1 MANITLPSYSG
12 TSLLPALTE
21 STTELA
27 SGSTSG
33 SASAS
38 EAIRLSSVYYASIS
52 VAGAN
57 GFVTAE
63 GALPTAT
70 PSPQVAAAAAAAGT
84 GPGPSSPSTGEA
96 RQTRHMIASMAM
108 LVACGTAILLA

>member
-21 STTELA
+21 STDTA
-27 SGSTSG
+27 SSSTSE
-33 SASAS
+33 SESAS

-63 GALPTAT
+63 GALPTA
-70 PSPQVAAAAAAAGT
+70 AAAAAGT
-84 GPGPSSPSTGEA
+84 GPVPSSARTGAA
-96 RQTRHMIASMAM
+96 RQTYRVTAGMAT
-108 LVACGTAILLA
+108 LLACGTAVLFA